1 MKWDAIAIKKPVIG
15 LISNGS
21 RIKRKRW
28 LTSNKVL
35 KLFTKI
41 LKGIRSSM
49 LTFITERQKSSVW
62 SRSNDISV
70 NVLIKLLDGND
81 GAIRRKWY
89 ASKKMITATAD
100 SIRQEAFT
108 HLNKSEFDKR
118 TIVYSKIVEKQALLQ
133 HLKTE
138 LIILQTKAMH
148 GLEVEN
154 CRTFLRFSLDLNKPD
169 FAEKF
174 NRLIDKIQRE
184 IEKYSKS
191 ISSDFVAKD
200 ENISFDDMITEIIIT
215 INGGMIDKNS
225 ITAKDFF
232 IMLTKFREQ
241 NERLQH
247 KQTR

>member
-1 MKWDAIAIKKPVIG
+1 MQNFIK
-15 LISNGS
+15 
-21 RIKRKRW
+21 
-28 LTSNKVL
+28 
-35 KLFTKI
+35 
-41 LKGIRSSM
+41 
-49 LTFITERQKSSVW
+49 ERQKSSVW
-62 SRSNDISV
+62 TRSNDISV

-81 GAIRRKWY
+81 SAIRRKWY
-89 ASKKMITATAD
+89 ASKKTITETAD
-100 SIRQEAFT
+100 RIRQEAFQY
-108 HLNKSEFDKR
+108 LNKSEFDKR
-118 TIVYSKIVEKQALLQ
+118 TIIYSKIVEKQALLQ

-138 LIILQTKAMH
+138 LIILQTKVMH
-148 GLEVEN
+148 GMDVEN
-154 CRTFLRFSLDLNKPD
+154 CRTFMRFSLDWRQPD
-169 FAEKF
+169 FVDKF
-174 NRLIDKIQRE
+174 NRLIEKIQRE

-215 INGGMIDKNS
+215 INDGMIDKNS